1 MLAKVLA
8 AFGVACLLFYG
19 IATLSAWRYQRAAKS
34 EVEQMVKV
42 RERTPGVAEK
52 LPETER
58 PLAVGE
64 LIGRVD
70 VPRLGVSAA
79 VAEGDDERTLSK
91 AVGHLPDTPLPWQRY
106 GNVGLAAHRD
116 GLFRR
121 LEHVRLNDEVR
132 LVTPRGEYHYRVT
145 RTHIVDPDDV
155 WVLAPT
161 PHPTITLITCYPF
174 AFIGNAPQRFIV
186 QAELVG
192 HVAGS
197 ALTGSVAP

>member
-1 MLAKVLA
+1 MLVKILT
-8 AFGVACLLFYG
+8 AFGVACLVVYG
-19 IATLSAWRYQRAAKS
+19 VATFRTWRYQREAKS
-34 EVEQMVKV
+34 EVEQMVNV
-42 RERTPGVAEK
+42 QERTPQVAEK
-52 LPETER
+52 PPQTEQ

-70 VPRLGVSAA
+70 VPRLGLSAA

-132 LVTPRGEYHYRVT
+132 LVTSRGEYHYRVT

-192 HVAGS
+192 HLAGS

>member
-1 MLAKVLA
+1 MVTWAWPR
-8 AFGVACLLFYG
+8 
-19 IATLSAWRYQRAAKS
+19 IATGS
-34 EVEQMVKV
+34 
-42 RERTPGVAEK
+42 
-52 LPETER
+52 
-58 PLAVGE
+58 
-64 LIGRVD
+64 
-70 VPRLGVSAA
+70 
-79 VAEGDDERTLSK
+79 
-91 AVGHLPDTPLPWQRY
+91 
-106 GNVGLAAHRD
+106 
-116 GLFRR
+116 FRR

-161 PHPTITLITCYPF
+161 AHPTLTLITCYPF

-192 HVAGS
+192 HLAGS